1 MFFLSF
7 LVCSGL
13 HQVGKWIPSR
23 VLHAANLRTCIAFQ
37 LYFLWRAGSLW
48 YTSAVLDHLDGIGAD
63 SGASAREAAATILWI
78 QKETMRNL
86 GALGGY
92 FIYDLGYLLQTTPFS
107 GFVLHH
113 LIGLTM
119 IRFLQERGAPPPSL
133 LSMYNALA
141 FIAEITN
148 PPLNLRH
155 FVKGTAWEGGMRRII
170 FWTYTVFRM
179 VGYPV
184 LSIQLHH
191 HLQIRPLFVLF
202 MIIYAMSTVWY
213 RRVIR
218 MCFPSGEKEG
228 SS

>member
-7 LVCSGL
+7 IVCSGL
-13 HQVGKWIPSR
+13 HQVGRWIPSR
-23 VLHAANLRTCIAFQ
+23 VPHAANLRTCIAFQ

-48 YTSAVLDHLDGIGAD
+48 YTSVTLGEQEDV
-63 SGASAREAAATILWI
+63 SAREAAAVILWI

-92 FIYDLGYLLQTTPFS
+92 FLYDLGYLLQTTPFS

-133 LSMYNALA
+133 LTMYNALA

-155 FVKGTAWEGGMRRII
+155 FVKGTVWEGIMRKII

-179 VGYPV
+179 IGYPV
-184 LSIQLHH
+184 LSIHLHQ
-191 HLQIRPLFVLF
+191 HLQIQPLFGLF
-202 MIIYAMSTVWY
+202 VTIYVMSMVWY

-218 MCFPSGEKEG
+218 MCFPSGERGQRGE